1 MKTGRAPVANSRPLF
16 REGAPRS
23 CNRRRQLRSMWN
35 SQTSSADWA
44 EIVIQHGATARGKR
58 PDVIYI
64 NDSSGDDFLSFTY
77 CTQFLFLQST
87 EQIDE
92 EAGMDQP

>member
-1 MKTGRAPVANSRPLF
+1 
-16 REGAPRS
+16 
-23 CNRRRQLRSMWN
+23 
-35 SQTSSADWA
+35 
-44 EIVIQHGATARGKR
+44 
-58 PDVIYI
+58 VIYI
-64 NDSSGDDFLSFTY
+64 NDGRGDDFLSSTH

>member
-1 MKTGRAPVANSRPLF
+1 M
-16 REGAPRS
+16 
-23 CNRRRQLRSMWN
+23 
-35 SQTSSADWA
+35 
-44 EIVIQHGATARGKR
+44 IQHGATARGKR

-64 NDSSGDDFLSFTY
+64 NDGGGCDFLSFIY